1 MTPGQHILSLYEEDV
16 LGQPERWAIAL
27 VLVGLLGYYMRRR
40 QLKREQMRQTQTRNV
55 IASNLHDEVGSLLM
69 RLHLQTE
76 TVLYQLPSPNPD
88 LEQVLVTTRAISSA
102 MRDVAWG
109 LDASADTIDALQDRM
124 RDLLDQ
130 LSLLSPLCISFATE
144 GLEQIRTLPNQV
156 RQEIYLVFKE
166 ATTNVLRHA
175 QGATCLATRLYRKK
189 NSLVLE
195 VQDNGTPPAAPAR
208 SGMGLRNMQGRARKV
223 GGKLETGTRT
233 DGPGFR
239 VFFCAPLCPTS
250 WLRLRRWANR
260 GRVGATSTDE
270 CGC

>member
-1 MTPGQHILSLYEEDV
+1 MFIQQIFSFFEEAV
-16 LGQPERWAIAL
+16 LGQPERWGLAL
-27 VLVGLLGYYMRRR
+27 ALIGLVGYYLYQRK
-40 QLKREQMRQTQTRNV
+40 LKREEKRQAQTRNG
-55 IASNLHDEVGSLLM
+55 IASNLHDELGSLLM
-69 RLHLQTE
+69 RLHMQTE
-76 TVLYQLPSPNPD
+76 SILHRLPSSD

-102 MRDVAWG
+102 MRDVVWG
-109 LDASADTIDALQDRM
+109 LDPSADTVEALQDRIG
-124 RDLLDQ
+124 DLVEQ
-130 LSLLSPLCISFATE
+130 LRSISPLRISFATE
-144 GLEQIRTLPNQV
+144 GLEDIETLPNQV

-175 QGATCLATRLYRKK
+175 KGATCLATRLYRQK

-208 SGMGLRNMQGRARKV
+208 SGMGLRSMQGRARKV
-223 GGKLETGTRT
+223 GGKLEIGART

-250 WLRLRRWANR
+250 WLQRWTKR
-260 GRVGATSTDE
+260 GCIGATSANE